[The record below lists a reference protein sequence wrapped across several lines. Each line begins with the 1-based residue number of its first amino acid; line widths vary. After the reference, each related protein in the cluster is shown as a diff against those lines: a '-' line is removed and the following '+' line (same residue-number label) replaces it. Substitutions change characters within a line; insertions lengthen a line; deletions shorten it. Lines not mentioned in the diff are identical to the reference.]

1 METETAIKIVDKVFQ
16 IGESPKHYA
25 SVDFST
31 NKHTFAAAVHI
42 HEKDNHGLSAG
53 LADTRYFNN
62 ESSYIMHSDWL
73 NGWISRIGSE
83 RESN

>member
-1 METETAIKIVDKVFQ
+1 METETAKKIVDKVFQ

-31 NKHTFAAAVHI
+31 NKHSFAATVHI
-42 HEKDNHGLSAG
+42 HDKDNHGLSAG

-62 ESSYIMHSDWL
+62 DASYSIHDDWL
-73 NGWISRIGSE
+73 NRWISTVRSE
-83 RESN
+83 RETN